1 MGFKLKLP
9 KTGIKVLDKK
19 VTQGVNLAFNQFGI
33 KSPLKAPS
41 AGLPGN
47 PGGDEQARIDRYR
60 TEREKDLAAGRAR
73 GEEVFKDGT
82 LGRLDDLTMK
92 ARLAGTQGFTPE
104 EQNAMRDDNLGALNA
119 QNNGAIRQQRILAA
133 AEGVRGGRAAA
144 QVQKTVADQGA
155 QKAAMERDLFLK
167 NIDARRQGLTDYEA
181 AQKYNTEQK
190 NAELQGR
197 LTTEMGYGALGAAD
211 RGAAMQGVVGQQ
223 QAAAAV
229 AAAKAGGK
237 GKK

>member
-1 MGFKLKLP
+1 
-9 KTGIKVLDKK
+9 
-19 VTQGVNLAFNQFGI
+19 
-33 KSPLKAPS
+33 
-41 AGLPGN
+41 
-47 PGGDEQARIDRYR
+47 
-60 TEREKDLAAGRAR
+60 
-73 GEEVFKDGT
+73 
-82 LGRLDDLTMK
+82 
-92 ARLAGTQGFTPE
+92 
-104 EQNAMRDDNLGALNA
+104 
-119 QNNGAIRQQRILAA
+119 
-133 AEGVRGGRAAA
+133 
-144 QVQKTVADQGA
+144 
-155 QKAAMERDLFLK
+155 MERDLFLK

-211 RGAAMQGVVGQQ
+211 RGAAMQGAVGSQ